1 MAALPHEE
9 EGIETMARAPRTR
22 QHTPAELLVERYL
35 DRFPG
40 EAVEVLGTLSPAELT
55 TFLEKLEP
63 ERAAHV
69 LEKLSELTASDCL
82 AILDQ
87 AAWIRIAPRLDPY
100 RAALLISRLSPD
112 QREVLLQ
119 SLESGLSAEIRE
131 LMSYPADTAGSL
143 MDTRVL
149 SFRPRDTVRDVLARL
164 ATWHRRDTRYV
175 LVTSNEGQLLGVLP
189 LTDVALAA
197 PRQRLEQLLEGAAP
211 QINAMASREDVLNVL
226 TTFGVGMLPVVDGQ
240 QRLLGVIRQE
250 SIIQAVKEEATA
262 DLATLVGASKDELA
276 LSPPFFAVRK
286 RLPWLNINLLTAFLA
301 AAVVGI
307 FESTIAQ
314 FTALAVLLPVVAGQ
328 SGNTGAQ
335 ALAVAIRGLALREI
349 RSSDFMPVLI
359 KEAIAGSVNG
369 VAIAVVC
376 VIAVFFWSGSLGLC
390 LVIFL
395 AMIISMAIAGVAGAA
410 IPLILASM
418 KQDPAQSGSIILT
431 TVTDVFGFFS
441 FLGLAAVFSTM
452 L

>member
-1 MAALPHEE
+1 MASSSTVQAGDP
-9 EGIETMARAPRTR
+9 PR
-22 QHTPAELLVERYL
+22 LLADRYL
-35 DRFPG
+35 ERFPG
-40 EAVEVLGTLSPAELT
+40 EAAEVLEAMGTAELT
-55 TFLEKLEP
+55 AFVEEIEP
-63 ERAAHV
+63 ARAAEV
-69 LEKLSELTASDCL
+69 LEKISEFNASDVL
-82 AILDQ
+82 ASLGEN
-87 AAWIRIAPRLDPY
+87 ALKRVTSRLDPY
-100 RAALLISRLSPD
+100 RAAILVGRLPAERREPLLEQMEPHVA
-112 QREVLLQ
+112 REV
-119 SLESGLSAEIRE
+119 RD

-149 SFRPRDTVRDVLARL
+149 TFRPRDTVKTVLARL
-164 ATWHRRDTRYV
+164 GTWHRRDTRYV
-175 LVTSNEGQLLGVLP
+175 LVTSNEGQLLGLLP
-189 LTDVALAA
+189 LTDVALAP
-197 PRQRLEQLLEGAAP
+197 PRQRLEQIVKESAP
-211 QINAMASREDVLNVL
+211 SISAMAPKEDVLSVL
-226 TTFGVGMLPVVDGQ
+226 AAFGVGMLPVVDGQ

-276 LSPPFFAVRK
+276 LSPPLFAVRK

-335 ALAVAIRGLALREI
+335 ALAVVIRGLALREI
-349 RSSDFMPVLI
+349 RARDYMPVVF
-359 KEAIAGSVNG
+359 KEAIAGTLNG
-369 VAIAVVC
+369 IAIAVVT
-376 VIAVFFWSGSLGLC
+376 VIAVYFWSGSIGLC

-395 AMIISMAIAGVAGAA
+395 AMILAMAIAGVAGAA
-410 IPLILASM
+410 IPLVLSSLR
-418 KQDPAQSGSIILT
+418 QDPAQSGSIILT

-441 FLGLAAVFSTM
+441 FLGLATVFSSM

>member
-1 MAALPHEE
+1 MAQTSTVEK
-9 EGIETMARAPRTR
+9 
-22 QHTPAELLVERYL
+22 QDPAELLVERYL
-35 DRFPG
+35 DRFPS
-40 EAVEVLGTLSPAELT
+40 EAIELLSSLPLDDVAA
-55 TFLEKLEP
+55 FLESLEAI
-63 ERAAHV
+63 RAASI
-69 LEKLSELTASDCL
+69 LEKLSELVAADCL
-82 AILDQ
+82 AQLNES
-87 AAWIRIAPRLDPY
+87 AWQRIAARLDPY
-100 RAALLISRLSPD
+100 RTALLLSRLAVE
-112 QREVLLQ
+112 QRDSLLKSLDSVLAQ
-119 SLESGLSAEIRE
+119 EIRE

-149 SFRPRDTVRDVLARL
+149 SFPPRDTVRDVLARL
-164 ATWHRRDTRYV
+164 GRWHRRDTRYV
-175 LVTSNEGQLLGVLP
+175 LVTNSNGQLLGM
-189 LTDVALAA
+189 LTLSDVALAP
-197 PRQRLEQLLEGAAP
+197 PRQRLEQLLKDPAP
-211 QINAMASREDVLNVL
+211 QISAMAPKEDVLNVL
-226 TTFGVGMLPVVDGQ
+226 AAARVGALPVVDAQ

-250 SIIQAVKEEATA
+250 SIMQAVKEQATA
-262 DLATLVGASKDELA
+262 DLATMVGASKDEHA

-301 AAVVGI
+301 AAVVGL
-307 FESTIAQ
+307 FENTIAQ

-335 ALAVAIRGLALREI
+335 ALAVTIRGLALREI
-349 RSSDFMPVLI
+349 RSRDFMPVLT
-359 KEAIAGSVNG
+359 KEAIAASLNG
-369 VAIAVVC
+369 IAIAVVT
-376 VIAVFFWSGSLGLC
+376 VIAVYVWSGSLGLC

-441 FLGLAAVFSTM
+441 FLGLATVFSTM